1 MEIFYCQDFL
11 ELVENQCLE
20 YPCRIDE
27 TPHLKSAELNAL
39 KVSNVGFAH
48 KMLSFLDYLLE
59 TRHLTET
66 HFSYIFYQTQSSVIP
81 IIKL

>member
-1 MEIFYCQDFL
+1 MEIFYYQNFL

-27 TPHLKSAELNAL
+27 TPDLKSAKLNAF

-48 KMLSFLDYLLE
+48 KKLSFLEYLLE

-66 HFSYIFYQTQSSVIP
+66 HFSCVLHHT
-81 IIKL
+81 